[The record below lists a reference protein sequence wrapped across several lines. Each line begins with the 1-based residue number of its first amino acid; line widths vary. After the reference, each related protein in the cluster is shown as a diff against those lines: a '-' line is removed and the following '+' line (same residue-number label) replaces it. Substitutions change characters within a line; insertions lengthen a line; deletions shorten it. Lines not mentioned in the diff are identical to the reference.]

1 MKEKRGF
8 TLLEMIVTVAILF
21 TLLSIL
27 VPTMSGFAK
36 SAGDQISDSNL
47 ELLNFAT
54 HSYASF
60 HEIEN
65 KDIFESVADDAARQQ
80 VLVSDGLIEQPVH
93 PNGEGDYCWNI
104 TDQKWIR
111 YVQSTEGCGGSYKPS
126 SNPDGSLTPDDVKKP
141 EPTVYPSSK
150 PMPTYI
156 PSPYKAVC
164 EASKGQFDIVAE
176 TCSCP
181 AGYVLE
187 GTEKKDGVEYK
198 VCIPVEQ
205 YMCVSSGGT
214 YDKATQACTC
224 SGDLILDD
232 NTKMCVFDQEKA
244 NKQKCVADGGQWI
257 VENGSGYCKK
267 EETNTYPIVVD
278 KNNPNFIH
286 AAYMLKGKEGDGLF
300 DVFKDLDNLE
310 DLAKG
315 NNKSLPPGSYFYYKG
330 NLYRVNN
337 QISVSQNTNLDQLV
351 SNSTDFFNVSTSGE
365 YNNSTEY
372 SKNAYASLNG
382 IWYRAK
388 NAVRSSPAIEPY
400 AWYNCGNDINKLNE
414 IDGCDP
420 SKGNQG
426 S

>member
-111 YVQSTEGCGGSYKPS
+111 YVQSTDGCGGSYKPS

-244 NKQKCVADGGQWI
+244 NKQKCEANGDKWI
-257 VENGSGYCKK
+257 VENGSGYCKT

-286 AAYMLKGKEGDGLF
+286 AAYMLGGKEGDRLF
-300 DVFKDLDNLE
+300 DVFNKLENLE
-310 DLAKG
+310 DIIKNAGYGRTLK
-315 NNKSLPPGSYFYYKG
+315 PGDYFYYNKT
-330 NLYRVNN
+330 LYRVVN
-337 QISVSQNTNLDQLV
+337 QLNLSSWDKADSIIAGATL
-351 SNSTDFFNVSTSGE
+351 FNVSESGDYVKGKQYHSGE
-365 YNNSTEY
+365 YVLLDQTWYTPNNVTSTTPPDQWHEC
-372 SKNAYASLNG
+372 G
-382 IWYRAK
+382 TDPAK
-388 NAVRSSPAIEPY
+388 FEGVCKVDN
-400 AWYNCGNDINKLNE
+400 NK
-414 IDGCDP
+414 
-420 SKGNQG
+420 
-426 S
+426 

>member
-21 TLLSIL
+21 ALLSIL

-244 NKQKCVADGGQWI
+244 NKQKCEANGGQWI

-286 AAYMLKGKEGDGLF
+286 AAYMLGGEEGDGLF
-300 DVFKDLDNLE
+300 DAFNNLENLE
-310 DLAKG
+310 DIIKNAGYGRTLKPG
-315 NNKSLPPGSYFYYKG
+315 DYFCYNKT
-330 NLYRVNN
+330 LYRVVN
-337 QISVSQNTNLDQLV
+337 QMWIDNATKADSIVTSSDL
-351 SNSTDFFNVSTSGE
+351 FNVSESGDYVKGKEYHSGE
-365 YNNSTEY
+365 YALLDQTWYTPNNVTSTTPPDQWHEC
-372 SKNAYASLNG
+372 G
-382 IWYRAK
+382 TDPAK
-388 NAVRSSPAIEPY
+388 FKGVCKVDN
-400 AWYNCGNDINKLNE
+400 NK
-414 IDGCDP
+414 
-420 SKGNQG
+420 
-426 S
+426 

>member
-27 VPTMSGFAK
+27 VPKMSGFAK

-65 KDIFESVADDAARQQ
+65 KDIFESVEDDAARQQ

-93 PNGEGDYCWNI
+93 PSGEGDYCWNI

-205 YMCVSSGGT
+205 YMCISSGGT
-214 YDKATQACTC
+214 YDKTTQTCTC

-244 NKQKCVADGGQWI
+244 NQQKCVANGGEWI

-278 KNNPNFIH
+278 KNNPNFVH
-286 AAYMLKGKEGDGLF
+286 AAYMLGGEEGDGLF
-300 DVFKDLDNLE
+300 DVFNNLDNLE
-310 DLAKG
+310 DLVKTG
-315 NNKSLPPGSYFYYKG
+315 KSLKSGDYFYYNG
-330 NLYRVNN
+330 NLYRVSYGLYIN
-337 QISVSQNTNLDQLV
+337 QGSKPNDIIKQL
-351 SNSTDFFNVSTSGE
+351 SSSLFNVSASGNYVKGKEYHSGE
-365 YNNSTEY
+365 YVLLDQTWYTPSNVTNSTPPNNEWHEC
-372 SKNAYASLNG
+372 G
-382 IWYRAK
+382 TDPAK
-388 NAVRSSPAIEPY
+388 FEGACKV
-400 AWYNCGNDINKLNE
+400 DNK
-414 IDGCDP
+414 
-420 SKGNQG
+420 K
-426 S
+426 

>member
-244 NKQKCVADGGQWI
+244 NQQKCVADGNVWDAD
-257 VENGSGYCKK
+257 KK
-267 EETNTYPIVVD
+267 VCVIEEITDRPFYVD
-278 KNNPNFIH
+278 ENNPNFIY
-286 AAYMLKGKEGDGLF
+286 AAKQMGSGTPVD
-300 DVFKDLDNLE
+300 FKVLNSI
-310 DLAKG
+310 
-315 NNKSLPPGSYFYYKG
+315 KSLDEYKNTYVSAGTYFYYNGKV
-330 NLYRVNN
+330 YRVREGGVDVGSSIELAIQNN
-337 QISVSQNTNLDQLV
+337 SVFNISDPAYMKGKTYYTGDYVW
-351 SNSTDFFNVSTSGE
+351 
-365 YNNSTEY
+365 YNNEWFTP
-372 SKNAYASLNG
+372 KDGNG
-382 IWYRAK
+382 G
-388 NAVRSSPAIEPY
+388 VTVEP
-400 AWYNCGNDINKLNE
+400 K
-414 IDGCDP
+414 
-420 SKGNQG
+420 QG
-426 S
+426 SMWQSCGADLSGFDSNNSCKLK

>member
-176 TCSCP
+176 TCSCL

-224 SGDLILDD
+224 SGDLILDN

-244 NKQKCVADGGQWI
+244 NQQKCEADGNTWDAD
-257 VENGSGYCKK
+257 KK
-267 EETNTYPIVVD
+267 VCVIEEITDRPFYVD
-278 KNNPNFIH
+278 ENNPNFIY
-286 AAYMLKGKEGDGLF
+286 AAYALGSTGNNVDFSVLDKIPSLEDLVKIGKHVPQGEYFFYKGNVYRIHGSGLSIN
-300 DVFKDLDNLE
+300 KNSNLE
-310 DLAKG
+310 DLIKG
-315 NNKSLPPGSYFYYKG
+315 NEVFCISNPDYVDSKQYYK
-330 NLYRVNN
+330 N
-337 QISVSQNTNLDQLV
+337 
-351 SNSTDFFNVSTSGE
+351 E
-365 YNNSTEY
+365 YVL
-372 SKNAYASLNG
+372 KDG
-382 IWYRAK
+382 IWYTPKDNGGTAT
-388 NAVRSSPAIEPY
+388 
-400 AWYNCGNDINKLNE
+400 
-414 IDGCDP
+414 DP
-420 SKGNQG
+420 SNSSEEWGTWYKCG
-426 S
+426 SDLSHF

>member
-1 MKEKRGF
+1 M
-8 TLLEMIVTVAILF
+8 
-21 TLLSIL
+21 
-27 VPTMSGFAK
+27 
-36 SAGDQISDSNL
+36 
-47 ELLNFAT
+47 NFAT

-65 KDIFESVADDAARQQ
+65 KDIFESVGDDAARQQ

-93 PNGEGDYCWNI
+93 PSGEGDYCWNI

-205 YMCVSSGGT
+205 YMCISSGGT
-214 YDKATQACTC
+214 YDKTTQTCTC

-232 NTKMCVFDQEKA
+232 NTKICVFDQEKA
-244 NKQKCVADGGQWI
+244 NQQKCEASNGEWI

-267 EETNTYPIVVD
+267 EETNTYSIVVD

-315 NNKSLPPGSYFYYKG
+315 NHKSLPPGSYFYYKG

-337 QISVSQNTNLDQLV
+337 QISVNQNTNLDQLV
-351 SNSTDFFNVSTSGE
+351 SNSADFFNVSTSGE
-365 YNNSTEY
+365 YNSSINY
-372 SKNAYASLNG
+372 RKDAYASLNG

-388 NAVRSSPAIEPY
+388 WESTISPAIDPY

>member
-244 NKQKCVADGGQWI
+244 NKQKCVADGNVWDADKKVCVI
-257 VENGSGYCKK
+257 EEITDRPFYVDENS
-267 EETNTYPIVVD
+267 
-278 KNNPNFIH
+278 PNFIYAAH
-286 AAYMLKGKEGDGLF
+286 ALGSTGNNVDFSVLDKIPSLEDLVKIGKHVPQGEYFFYKGNVYRIHGSGLSIN
-300 DVFKDLDNLE
+300 KNSNLE
-310 DLAKG
+310 DLI
-315 NNKSLPPGSYFYYKG
+315 KSNEVFCISNPDYVDSKQYYK
-330 NLYRVNN
+330 N
-337 QISVSQNTNLDQLV
+337 
-351 SNSTDFFNVSTSGE
+351 E
-365 YNNSTEY
+365 YVL
-372 SKNAYASLNG
+372 KDG
-382 IWYRAK
+382 IWYTPK
-388 NAVRSSPAIEPY
+388 DN
-400 AWYNCGNDINKLNE
+400 G
-414 IDGCDP
+414 GTGTDP
-420 SKGNQG
+420 SNSSEEWGTWYKCG
-426 S
+426 SDLSHFSKKCPLK

>member
-93 PNGEGDYCWNI
+93 PSGEGDYCWNI

-111 YVQSTEGCGGSYKPS
+111 YIQSTEGCGGSYKPS

-156 PSPYKAVC
+156 PSPYKAGC
-164 EASKGQFDIVAE
+164 EASKGQFDIVTD

-224 SGDLILDD
+224 SGDLILDN

-244 NKQKCVADGGQWI
+244 NQQKCKADGGEWI

-286 AAYMLKGKEGDGLF
+286 AAYMLGGEEGDGLF
-300 DVFKDLDNLE
+300 DVFNKLENLE
-310 DLAKG
+310 DIIKNAGYGRTLK
-315 NNKSLPPGSYFYYKG
+315 PGDYFYYNKT
-330 NLYRVNN
+330 LYRVVN
-337 QISVSQNTNLDQLV
+337 QLNLSSWDKADSIIAGATL
-351 SNSTDFFNVSTSGE
+351 FNVSESGDYVKGKQYHSGE
-365 YNNSTEY
+365 YVLLDQTWYTPKNVTSTTPPDQ
-372 SKNAYASLNG
+372 
-382 IWYRAK
+382 WH
-388 NAVRSSPAIEPY
+388 
-400 AWYNCGNDINKLNE
+400 NCGTDPAKFEGVCKVDNNK
-414 IDGCDP
+414 
-420 SKGNQG
+420 
-426 S
+426 

>member
-93 PNGEGDYCWNI
+93 PSGEGDYCWNI

-111 YVQSTEGCGGSYKPS
+111 YIQSTEGCGGSYKPS

-286 AAYMLKGKEGDGLF
+286 AAYMLGGEEGDGLF
-300 DVFKDLDNLE
+300 DAFNNLENLE
-310 DLAKG
+310 DIIKNAGYGRTLKPG
-315 NNKSLPPGSYFYYKG
+315 DYFCYNKT
-330 NLYRVNN
+330 LYRVVN
-337 QISVSQNTNLDQLV
+337 QMWIDNATKADSIVTSSDL
-351 SNSTDFFNVSTSGE
+351 FNVSASGDYVKGKQYHSGE
-365 YNNSTEY
+365 YVLLDQTWYTPSNETNSTPPDKEWHEC
-372 SKNAYASLNG
+372 G
-382 IWYRAK
+382 TDPAK
-388 NAVRSSPAIEPY
+388 FKGVCKVDN
-400 AWYNCGNDINKLNE
+400 NK
-414 IDGCDP
+414 
-420 SKGNQG
+420 
-426 S
+426 